1 MNLKKGAQ
9 GDPCWGAL
17 NDLILEEE
25 EKGVKARQKR
35 LRRFG
40 KKLGDGKGG
49 RGSWS
54 LRPLLRTVIDW

>member
-1 MNLKKGAQ
+1 MKLEKGVRV
-9 GDPCWGAL
+9 DPCWGAL

-40 KKLGDGKGG
+40 KKLGEKE
-49 RGSWS
+49 
-54 LRPLLRTVIDW
+54 